1 MKTIIFPTDYSAN
14 ADKALDFA
22 IDFAK
27 KTGAKII
34 ALNAYDLPYAETVM
48 THSLLE
54 IMKENSE
61 AGMKKVEE
69 KLQSAGIPYETRCLV
84 GNPIRLVKK
93 AVEDEG
99 ADMVILGTKGA
110 SGIEEILIGS
120 NAASILQSVTVPVIT
135 IPAGSHFSNIRKIVF
150 GADFKSKRNGT
161 ALIQLAEIASIFN
174 AEVVIAHV
182 IVNYGIDNQTVIEA
196 KQRISEYLK
205 GISHRFEVLSG
216 ENVEDTLLQFAA
228 EDRADMIALMS
239 RNYSFFESIFHKSVT
254 TKVAYHSKLPYL
266 ALHEDAN

>member
-1 MKTIIFPTDYSAN
+1 MKTIIFPTDYSLN
-14 ADKALDFA
+14 AEKALEFA
-22 IDFAK
+22 IEFAK
-27 KTGAKII
+27 KTGSKIL

-69 KLQSAGIPYETRCLV
+69 ILKNAGIPHETRCLV

-93 AVEDEG
+93 VVDDEG
-99 ADMVILGTKGA
+99 ADMVIMGTKGA

-135 IPAGSHFSNIRKIVF
+135 IPANSKFSGIRKIVF
-150 GADFKSKRNGT
+150 GADFKSKRNST
-161 ALIQLAEIASIFN
+161 ALNQLAEIAYIFE

-196 KQRISEYLK
+196 KKRISDHLK
-205 GISHRFEVLSG
+205 GIPHRFEVLSG
-216 ENVEDTLLQFAA
+216 ENVEDTLLKFAS

-266 ALHEDAN
+266 ALHEDSN